1 MPLLYFPSSRDREH
15 GDVVLKPDWFSL
27 QLLSMFS
34 PVNYYHFSLLTASGN
49 LRYISYFFFET
60 FWVLTFMKFSLGR
73 CSLSAPSYQMIILE
87 TDLKWLPLLT
97 DFPESF
103 NYSHRYSVMR
113 SLEVCF
119 LPITKFSPNY
129 HFIFYR
135 LMNILWIWIEHEPLI
150 LIMF

>member
-103 NYSHRYSVMR
+103 SHSRRYIVKYTITIHRRSVFPHYQVL
-113 SLEVCF
+113 SKLSF
-119 LPITKFSPNY
+119 YLLPFDE
-129 HFIFYR
+129 HFYAHAIFFK
-135 LMNILWIWIEHEPLI
+135 N
-150 LIMF
+150 